1 MGFLQAVYAL
11 GEQASEA
18 YKNSPLADIMD
29 FLQLPYPFTEDNRG
43 MVRAIRVWLEVADP
57 KADVLDIKG
66 ISHIDWIEY
75 RAIGADEVQIKERC
89 LYRDPV
95 GSNVSW
101 RFSPLYKLGKGSK
114 EPRKELISEKE
125 RWENDKDCRFY
136 KLYHNVLKDY
146 ENTGYFTEGSTNA
159 IMSGLVAQVDQIAE
173 FWSDRKI
180 PCFLLFGLNS
190 GGRFIY
196 PGETPAF
203 VKYFKA
209 KLKRDEPANKGK
221 KKQEIIAYCSI
232 CGAIGRQ
239 QEALDQV
246 FKFATFDKPSF
257 LPGTKAG
264 AGVREK
270 VFPVCEACYA
280 VVSAGKEY
288 MENQFVNLNTIPNI
302 NLYVIPEII
311 SDKQEYYRM
320 AADFTKDFLR
330 NGIRNEPTLFK
341 ILARHNDGL
350 VYHFLF
356 AETNQ
361 AQVIVHFLVE
371 DVPPSRLRKLQKLWE
386 EVCVAFGYEDED
398 EGKTN
403 NKTLLDTA
411 IRQIVAVLMS
421 LAGKREQDQRV
432 MKDKVIDIIS
442 KILSGELVGVQEI
455 KALVVSRLA
464 GLINDPDWLKPKGAG
479 QMPGRLKIKGMAEV
493 VEFLYRVN
501 GRGSA

>member
-1 MGFLQAVYAL
+1 
-11 GEQASEA
+11 
-18 YKNSPLADIMD
+18 
-29 FLQLPYPFTEDNRG
+29 
-43 MVRAIRVWLEVADP
+43 
-57 KADVLDIKG
+57 
-66 ISHIDWIEY
+66 
-75 RAIGADEVQIKERC
+75 
-89 LYRDPV
+89 
-95 GSNVSW
+95 
-101 RFSPLYKLGKGSK
+101 
-114 EPRKELISEKE
+114 
-125 RWENDKDCRFY
+125 
-136 KLYHNVLKDY
+136 
-146 ENTGYFTEGSTNA
+146 
-159 IMSGLVAQVDQIAE
+159 
-173 FWSDRKI
+173 
-180 PCFLLFGLNS
+180 
-190 GGRFIY
+190 
-196 PGETPAF
+196 
-203 VKYFKA
+203 
-209 KLKRDEPANKGK
+209 
-221 KKQEIIAYCSI
+221 
-232 CGAIGRQ
+232 
-239 QEALDQV
+239 V

-361 AQVIVHFLVE
+361 AQVIVHSLVE